1 MKKRILAWLILGVIL
16 LAAGCSDTPPE
27 VPDAIGS
34 AADTNAPLPPQTDET
49 APITTAPEPPETV
62 PAKETPYTLK
72 IPRPD
77 IMIYKEPG
85 YDFDPVGKLVD
96 IGTYT
101 IVEESLDAE
110 GIRWGKLKSGIG
122 WIDLDKVDD
131 AVGMIPITLEE
142 ISRAEHK
149 ALDCHSHVIEDA
161 PHTRYL
167 LFEAYE
173 PLRDI
178 RFCYMDFVEDGFQ
191 PGETLYTLSEMKPGK
206 PLVIGVIFHG
216 DFTTFGLSFTCD
228 GGYKAS
234 YRIYESGRNGGIEMQ
249 EYPIQ

>member
-16 LAAGCSDTPPE
+16 FAAGCSDPPPE
-27 VPDAIGS
+27 IPDVTDSGTGTDNS
-34 AADTNAPLPPQTDET
+34 PLPQTDET
-49 APITTAPEPPETV
+49 APTTAASEPKATA

-72 IPRPD
+72 ITRPD
-77 IMIYKEPG
+77 IMIYKGSG
-85 YDFDPVGKLVD
+85 YDHDPVGKLVD

-122 WIDLDKVDD
+122 WIDLDK
-131 AVGMIPITLEE
+131 AAMATGMIPITLEE
-142 ISRAEHK
+142 ISKAEYK
-149 ALDCHSHVIEDA
+149 ALNCHAHVIEDA

-167 LFEAYE
+167 LLEAYE

-178 RFCYMDFVEDGFQ
+178 RFCYMDFAEDGFV
-191 PGETLYTLSEMKPGK
+191 PGEEICTLEEMKPGK

-216 DFTTFGLSFTCD
+216 DFTTFGLSLTCD

-249 EYPIQ
+249 EYPAQ